1 MKARTSTLPLE
12 MERYVRESV
21 ERQIKLEAGYVTE
34 SLVCIAALVLSEE
47 PYNFGRKRL
56 EDFCERIHA
65 RVKELT
71 ARYGNDWPEAAMAAL
86 KRKGVEIIDDGW
98 IAERQWFIDK
108 SKPKEPERV
117 IPLQLH
123 GELEKFRRAMEEQA
137 KTEG

>member
-1 MKARTSTLPLE
+1 MKARASSLPPE

-56 EDFCERIHA
+56 EDYCERIHA

-71 ARYGNDWPEAAMAAL
+71 RRYGNDWPEAAMAAL
-86 KRKGVEIIDDGW
+86 EKKGVEILDDGW
-98 IAERQWFIDK
+98 IAERQWYIDK

-117 IPLQLH
+117 VPLKLT
-123 GELEKFRRAMEEQA
+123 GELEKFRQA
-137 KTEG
+137 LEDQK